1 MNKIL
6 NSTIVLLG
14 IATICFLLF
23 TKRKKSKYNKGCQIL
38 CMSNDDD
45 LKKVKNIQ
53 LTQCKTCESYCES
66 KTNSNCCANCQQTSI
81 ISDHSHHRN
90 EHCLPHHH
98 HHHLSHHRH
107 HHLSN
112 NQVNINLLW
121 LAIPLIVFLTVGIFW
136 KNMWGKNN

>member
-1 MNKIL
+1 MNRIL

-14 IATICFLLF
+14 IAIICFLF
-23 TKRKKSKYNKGCQIL
+23 IYQKKKSKYNKGCQIL

-45 LKKVKNIQ
+45 LKKIENIQ
-53 LTQCKTCESYCES
+53 LTQCKACESYCES
-66 KTNSNCCANCQQTSI
+66 KTNNNCCANCQQTSI
-81 ISDHSHHRN
+81 ISDHSHNRNEHCHHRN

-98 HHHLSHHRH
+98 HH

-121 LAIPLIVFLTVGIFW
+121 LAISLIVFLTVGIFW